1 MLYECCLL
9 IQSYVKNPSLSLF
22 LSPVSITATA
32 ASIGAATVPSAGLV
46 TMVIVLVAVDLPPEN
61 IALLL
66 PVDWLLDR
74 FRTTVNVA
82 GDCFGAGI
90 VNHYSKK
97 KLASAAPNHPPP
109 SPPTPRGADTKL
121 SGYTGESGPA
131 FPQVRGTAVGQE
143 DDCTA
148 RGKNFTETDSLH
160 TSSPEHARDTR
171 L

>member
-66 PVDWLLDR
+66 PVDWLLYVFLQDYVCMCVSMP
-74 FRTTVNVA
+74 RTSTGSAVFVCCA
-82 GDCFGAGI
+82 VELF
-90 VNHYSKK
+90 VEP
-97 KLASAAPNHPPP
+97 ASCC
-109 SPPTPRGADTKL
+109 L
-121 SGYTGESGPA
+121 L
-131 FPQVRGTAVGQE
+131 V
-143 DDCTA
+143 
-148 RGKNFTETDSLH
+148 
-160 TSSPEHARDTR
+160 
-171 L
+171 